1 MSEQENTFV
10 TVRMPSELVK
20 QIDELATEA
29 MRSRSA
35 QVIMMLKQALVE
47 RGQPQ
52 GHYCE
57 TVAIWKADAARG
69 VTANDR
75 AGWPPFDVEC
85 N

>member
-35 QVIMMLKQALVE
+35 QVIIMLKQALE
-47 RGQPQ
+47 RGEQNVS
-52 GHYCE
+52 GS
-57 TVAIWKADAARG
+57 
-69 VTANDR
+69 
-75 AGWPPFDVEC
+75 
-85 N
+85 

>member
-35 QVIMMLKQALVE
+35 QVIIMLKQALDACKPA
-47 RGQPQ
+47 GQ
-52 GHYCE
+52 
-57 TVAIWKADAARG
+57 
-69 VTANDR
+69 
-75 AGWPPFDVEC
+75 
-85 N
+85 